1 MRYWIDRRAREL
13 SLRFMYSLDVKS
25 EDFSYDFDDFA
36 SNVSNFWDT
45 NPINNYYMLKVMRIK
60 DEDMIVIGSAALSN
74 NKIFLRIISKDKF
87 LSPKFD
93 KLTTKVSNPE
103 KFKVFLKT
111 YNLNEKIEGQDAD
124 FYKLLRD
131 IFSNSKKVVTKNVI
145 KNKADEIIHGCVK
158 NIKPIDDQIDQSIKN
173 WRFDRINSVDL
184 NILRIAVFEILFS
197 KGIPVPVSIKEAIV
211 LALKYSSDE
220 SCSFING
227 ILDTISKRAL
237 Q

>member
-25 EDFSYDFDDFA
+25 SDFSFDVDDFNL
-36 SNVSNFWDT
+36 NVTNFWET
-45 NPINNYYMLKVMRIK
+45 NPVNNYYMLKVMKIK
-60 DEDMIVIGSAALSN
+60 DQDMIVVGSAALSN
-74 NKIFLRIISKDKF
+74 NKIFLRIINKAKF
-87 LSPKFD
+87 NTLASG
-93 KLTTKVSNPE
+93 VSNIE

-111 YNLNEKIEGQDAD
+111 YNLNERIENHDAE

-145 KNKADEIIHGCVK
+145 KNKTDEIIQGCVK

-220 SCSFING
+220 SCGFING

>member
-1 MRYWIDRRAREL
+1 MRYWIDTRAREL

-74 NKIFLRIISKDKF
+74 NKIFLRIISKD
-87 LSPKFD
+87 KFD

>member
-25 EDFSYDFDDFA
+25 ADFSFDIEDF
-36 SNVSNFWDT
+36 NLNISNFWET
-45 NPINNYYMLKVMRIK
+45 NPINNYYMLKVMKIK
-60 DEDMIVIGSAALSN
+60 DEDMIVIGSSALSN
-74 NKIFLRIISKDKF
+74 NKIFLRIIAKAKF
-87 LSPKFD
+87 EAL
-93 KLTTKVSNPE
+93 VSNVGNLE

-111 YNLNEKIEGQDAD
+111 YNLNEKIEGHDSD

-131 IFSNSKKVVTKNVI
+131 IFSNSRKVVTRNVI
-145 KNKADEIIHGCVK
+145 KNKADELIHGCVK

-220 SCSFING
+220 SCGFING

>member
-87 LSPKFD
+87 D

-111 YNLNEKIEGQDAD
+111 YNLNEKIEGHDAD

>member
-87 LSPKFD
+87 D

-103 KFKVFLKT
+103 KFRVFLKT

>member
-25 EDFSYDFDDFA
+25 ADFSYDFDDFT

-74 NKIFLRIISKDKF
+74 NKIFLRIISKD
-87 LSPKFD
+87 KFD

>member
-25 EDFSYDFDDFA
+25 SDFSFDVDDFNL
-36 SNVSNFWDT
+36 NVTNFWET
-45 NPINNYYMLKVMRIK
+45 NPVNNYYMLKVMKIK
-60 DEDMIVIGSAALSN
+60 DQDMIVVGSAALSN
-74 NKIFLRIISKDKF
+74 NKIFLRIINKAKF
-87 LSPKFD
+87 NTLASG
-93 KLTTKVSNPE
+93 VSNIE

-111 YNLNEKIEGQDAD
+111 YNLNERIANHDAE

-145 KNKADEIIHGCVK
+145 KNKTDEIIQGCVK
-158 NIKPIDDQIDQSIKN
+158 NIKPID
-173 WRFDRINSVDL
+173 DRINSVDL

-220 SCSFING
+220 SCGFING

>member
-1 MRYWIDRRAREL
+1 
-13 SLRFMYSLDVKS
+13 MYSLDVKS
-25 EDFSYDFDDFA
+25 ADFSFDIEDFKI
-36 SNVSNFWDT
+36 NISNFWET
-45 NPINNYYMLKVMRIK
+45 NPINNYYMLKVMKIK
-60 DEDMIVIGSAALSN
+60 DEDMIVIGSSALSN
-74 NKIFLRIISKDKF
+74 NKIFLRIIAKAKF
-87 LSPKFD
+87 EAL
-93 KLTTKVSNPE
+93 VSNIGNLE

-111 YNLNEKIEGQDAD
+111 YNLNEKIEGHDSD

-131 IFSNSKKVVTKNVI
+131 IFSNSRKVVTRNVI
-145 KNKADEIIHGCVK
+145 KNKADELIHGCVK

-220 SCSFING
+220 SCGFING

>member
-25 EDFSYDFDDFA
+25 SDFSFDVDDFNL
-36 SNVSNFWDT
+36 NVTNFWET
-45 NPINNYYMLKVMRIK
+45 NPVNNYYMLKVMKIK
-60 DEDMIVIGSAALSN
+60 DQDMIVVGSAALSN
-74 NKIFLRIISKDKF
+74 NKIFLRIINKAKF
-87 LSPKFD
+87 NTLANG
-93 KLTTKVSNPE
+93 VSNIE

-111 YNLNEKIEGQDAD
+111 YNLNERIENHDAE

-145 KNKADEIIHGCVK
+145 KNKTDEIIQGCVK

-220 SCSFING
+220 SCGFING

>member
-87 LSPKFD
+87 D

-103 KFKVFLKT
+103 KFKVFLKI
-111 YNLNEKIEGQDAD
+111 YNLNEKIEGHDAD

>member
-1 MRYWIDRRAREL
+1 M
-13 SLRFMYSLDVKS
+13 
-25 EDFSYDFDDFA
+25 
-36 SNVSNFWDT
+36 
-45 NPINNYYMLKVMRIK
+45 
-60 DEDMIVIGSAALSN
+60 
-74 NKIFLRIISKDKF
+74 
-87 LSPKFD
+87 
-93 KLTTKVSNPE
+93 
-103 KFKVFLKT
+103 
-111 YNLNEKIEGQDAD
+111 
-124 FYKLLRD
+124 
-131 IFSNSKKVVTKNVI
+131 VVTKNVI

>member
-87 LSPKFD
+87 D
-93 KLTTKVSNPE
+93 KLTTKVSYPE

>member
-25 EDFSYDFDDFA
+25 EDFSYDFDDFS

-74 NKIFLRIISKDKF
+74 NKIFLRIISKD
-87 LSPKFD
+87 KFD

>member
-1 MRYWIDRRAREL
+1 MIDLKNLNIILTGATGVIGN
-13 SLRFMYSLDVKS
+13 SILDKLALAGS
-25 EDFSYDFDDFA
+25 NILATGTNEEKLKKIQDKNKNINILKFDISNHEKIDDFVEECNKIL
-36 SNVSNFWDT
+36 SNKIDVL
-45 NPINNYYMLKVMRIK
+45 INNAGITLDNLSIRMKQEEWK
-60 DEDMIVIGSAALSN
+60 NVIDLNLSST
-74 NKIFLRIISKDKF
+74 FLI
-87 LSPKFD
+87 
-93 KLTTKVSNPE
+93 
-103 KFKVFLKT
+103 
-111 YNLNEKIEGQDAD
+111 
-124 FYKLLRD
+124 
-131 IFSNSKKVVTKNVI
+131 TKNVI

>member
-1 MRYWIDRRAREL
+1 
-13 SLRFMYSLDVKS
+13 MYSLDVKS
-25 EDFSYDFDDFA
+25 TDFSFDIEDF
-36 SNVSNFWDT
+36 NLNISNFWET
-45 NPINNYYMLKVMRIK
+45 NPINNYYMLKVMKIK
-60 DEDMIVIGSAALSN
+60 DEDMIVIGSSALSN
-74 NKIFLRIISKDKF
+74 NKIFLRIIAKAKF
-87 LSPKFD
+87 EVL
-93 KLTTKVSNPE
+93 VSNVGNLE

-111 YNLNEKIEGQDAD
+111 YNLNEKIEGHDSD

-131 IFSNSKKVVTKNVI
+131 IFSNSRKVVTRNVI
-145 KNKADEIIHGCVK
+145 KNKADEIIQGCVM

-220 SCSFING
+220 SCGFING

>member
-1 MRYWIDRRAREL
+1 
-13 SLRFMYSLDVKS
+13 MYSLDVKS

-74 NKIFLRIISKDKF
+74 NKIFLRIISKD
-87 LSPKFD
+87 KFD

>member
-25 EDFSYDFDDFA
+25 SDFSFDVDDFNL
-36 SNVSNFWDT
+36 NVTNFWET
-45 NPINNYYMLKVMRIK
+45 NPVNNYYMLKVMKIK
-60 DEDMIVIGSAALSN
+60 DQDMIVVVSAALSN
-74 NKIFLRIISKDKF
+74 NKIFLRIINKAKF
-87 LSPKFD
+87 NTLASG
-93 KLTTKVSNPE
+93 VSNIE

-111 YNLNEKIEGQDAD
+111 YNLNERIANHDAE

-145 KNKADEIIHGCVK
+145 KNKTDEIIQGCVK

-220 SCSFING
+220 SCGFING

>member
-25 EDFSYDFDDFA
+25 ADFSYDFDDFT

-87 LSPKFD
+87 D

-111 YNLNEKIEGQDAD
+111 YNLNEKIEGHDAD
-124 FYKLLRD
+124 FYKLLTD

>member
-25 EDFSYDFDDFA
+25 SDVSYDFENF
-36 SNVSNFWDT
+36 NENILNFWES
-45 NPINNYYMLKVMRIK
+45 NPINNYYMLKVMKIK
-60 DEDMIVIGSAALSN
+60 DEEMIVIGSTALSN
-74 NKIFLRIISKDKF
+74 NKIFLRIISK
-87 LSPKFD
+87 
-93 KLTTKVSNPE
+93 E
-103 KFKVFLKT
+103 KFNNFVSKIGNPNKFKSFLKT
-111 YNLNEKIEGQDAD
+111 YNLNEKIEGHDSD
-124 FYKLLRD
+124 FYKVLRD
-131 IFSNSKKVVTKNVI
+131 IFANSRKVVTRNVI
-145 KNKADEIIHGCVK
+145 KSKADEIIQGCVR
-158 NIKPIDDQIDQSIKN
+158 NIKPIDDQIDQTIKN

-184 NILRIAVFEILFS
+184 NILRIAVYEILFS

-220 SCSFING
+220 SCGFING

>member
-60 DEDMIVIGSAALSN
+60 DEDMIVIGSAALSS
-74 NKIFLRIISKDKF
+74 NKIFLRIISKD
-87 LSPKFD
+87 KFD

>member
-25 EDFSYDFDDFA
+25 TDFSFDIEDF
-36 SNVSNFWDT
+36 NLNISNFWET
-45 NPINNYYMLKVMRIK
+45 NPINNYYMLKVMKIK
-60 DEDMIVIGSAALSN
+60 DEDMIVIGSSALSN
-74 NKIFLRIISKDKF
+74 NKIFLRIIAKAKF
-87 LSPKFD
+87 EAL
-93 KLTTKVSNPE
+93 VSNVWNLE

-111 YNLNEKIEGQDAD
+111 YNLNEKIEGHDSD

-131 IFSNSKKVVTKNVI
+131 IFSNSRKVVTRNVI
-145 KNKADEIIHGCVK
+145 KNKADEIIQGCVM

-220 SCSFING
+220 SCGFING